1 MLDTLYAIWCEIG
14 NLLGVLLAGAILVAV
29 QELRKRM
36 QKQLDKADT
45 KIEAVTA
52 TVTEADTKI
61 DAVAATVTEVARVTN
76 GRLDEALKAAG
87 EAREEAQKYR
97 LLADRWYRLLC
108 ELNASPEGRALLDTV
123 AKRYRVAVKDADL
136 DDVLNRLLH
145 VPPTEGG
152 RYD

>member
-1 MLDTLYAIWCEIG
+1 MLDTLYAIWCELG

-45 KIEAVTA
+45 KIE
-52 TVTEADTKI
+52 
-61 DAVAATVTEVARVTN
+61 AVAATVTEVARVTN

-145 VPPTEGG
+145 VPPHEGG
-152 RYD
+152 SYD

>member
-1 MLDTLYAIWCEIG
+1 MLSPLWSEFA
-14 NLLGVLLAGAILVAV
+14 NLLGLLLAGAVLVAV

-36 QKQLDKADT
+36 QKQLDRADT
-45 KIEAVTA
+45 KIEAVT
-52 TVTEADTKI
+52 
-61 DAVAATVTEVARVTN
+61 ATVTEVARVTN

-145 VPPTEGG
+145 VPPHEGG